1 MWVGVYAMLYL
12 CFVHVRMCVCLYSQ
26 LRLRG
31 TTAPPP
37 PLQFARHVHVVQED
51 SPYFAL
57 QSPKQA
63 GAAGKVAPG
72 MEVTY
77 TVVFTPDDTKVSVS
91 VV

>member
-1 MWVGVYAMLYL
+1 MRVYAMLYL
-12 CFVHVRMCVCLYSQ
+12 CFCTCMCVCLYSQ
-26 LRLRG
+26 LQLRG
-31 TTAPPP
+31 TTAPP
-37 PLQFARHVHVVQED
+37 PLQFARHVRVVQED

-57 QSPKQA
+57 QSPKQT